1 MSPTAWGALKY
12 AAKMLG
18 LRKPYDAVN
27 PQFMRPQGFHD
38 PNDVDL
44 KKLRLLI
51 KHGKLAPCYPGREMA
66 DDETAANP
74 LDADADAAKGGDRT
88 PSGDV
93 HLCVISANVSKATR
107 PTSEA
112 ARIEKDDRAN
122 PSSFA
127 TDKPERL
134 PPALDECP
142 ICFLCYPCLNKSRCC
157 SSEICTEC
165 YLRVLAPSN
174 APEEYDH
181 AGRRLMRPPRCPFC
195 KTEGYGVA
203 FAGAKSAAD
212 RAAEAEERVA
222 LAKALEAA
230 RAADL
235 TEQAERR
242 ARRASVEAQRASLS
256 GRKGLDDPERDPPSA
271 DAPPRDGAPPD
282 PSPSSGSSVPSS
294 PVPVGWEA
302 EYAAMTPPEPINRSN
317 RVFPPDGDRARRSGG
332 ASSTWFGDARA
343 RAPGDDATRDEEA
356 RRRAAPRRDRA
367 ESPASRDFFA
377 TASSSSRRGERRAF
391 LPAGPAFLPRNPRN
405 PEPFAA
411 DRGGGLGRRGG
422 SSPGGALAREREIE
436 ARRSGGRAVSSSREE
451 RSERDER
458 RVLRELARRADSR
471 RERRRLAADRDAS
484 RGETL
489 GDETLGAESE
499 EAFLA
504 RVRDFIPARLLE
516 ASFGDLGAGDVDGEA
531 ALDIAASGALDIDD
545 AMMMEAVY
553 LSLQE
558 RERANRHHA
567 APGGRLAAELAP
579 DAMADAGADARTAE
593 AAEAA
598 EVEEAIALVAAAEA
612 AEAAG
617 RSVGDVAS
625 SGDLARGREAP
636 VSIVQEADATV
647 DEADTNDDETDTRE
661 SDAFDA
667 VDESLAALEAEA
679 SRNTAHRLASLSRQP
694 APGRV
699 AGAPRAAAADADA
712 EKSSPHAPVPDADDI
727 THIAT
732 QSDAPAFEAAP
743 EAEAARAIANAAGA
757 PRAGEKSAPEK
768 SETALEPAARSAE
781 TLPSAPAP
789 GAALGG
795 GAGTDAVLDVADSRH
810 TNAADAEHA
819 PKRAPPD
826 LPDVPSTRDASPRK
840 ARPPARRAR
849 RVETRVVD
857 GSPVP

>member
-18 LRKPYDAVN
+18 LRKPYDAVD

-93 HLCVISANVSKATR
+93 HLCVISANFSKATR

-112 ARIEKDDRAN
+112 ARNEKDDRAN

-230 RAADL
+230 RAAEL
-235 TEQAERR
+235 AEQAERR
-242 ARRASVEAQRASLS
+242 ARRASVEAARASLS
-256 GRKGLDDPERDPPSA
+256 APYDPSSAETAARRPPEPPS
-271 DAPPRDGAPPD
+271 PL
-282 PSPSSGSSVPSS
+282 PSS
-294 PVPVGWEA
+294 PAPVGWEA
-302 EYAAMTPPEPINRSN
+302 EYAAMTPPDPAVDPTPSS
-317 RVFPPDGDRARRSGG
+317 VFPRDNDRARPSV
-332 ASSTWFGDARA
+332 TLN
-343 RAPGDDATRDEEA
+343 GDDDAWRRVA
-356 RRRAAPRRDRA
+356 RPRDRN
-367 ESPASRDFFA
+367 ESRAFRE
-377 TASSSSRRGERRAF
+377 SSAALSSRRSERRAF
-391 LPAGPAFLPRNPRN
+391 LPAGPAFLPRRPRN
-405 PEPFAA
+405 PELFTA
-411 DRGGGLGRRGG
+411 DHGYRG
-422 SSPGGALAREREIE
+422 S
-436 ARRSGGRAVSSSREE
+436 
-451 RSERDER
+451 RDER
-458 RVLRELARRADSR
+458 RALRELARRGEER
-471 RERRRLAADRDAS
+471 NERRRRAAERDAT
-484 RGETL
+484 RGVDDSDGL
-489 GDETLGAESE
+489 D

-504 RVRDFIPARLLE
+504 HVRDFVPARLLE

-679 SRNTAHRLASLSRQP
+679 SRNTAHRLVSLSRQP

-732 QSDAPAFEAAP
+732 QSDASAFEAAP

-768 SETALEPAARSAE
+768 SETALQPAARSAE
-781 TLPSAPAP
+781 TLPSALAP

-795 GAGTDAVLDVADSRH
+795 GAGTGAVLDMADSRH

-819 PKRAPPD
+819 PKLAPPD

-840 ARPPARRAR
+840 ARPPARHAR
-849 RVETRVVD
+849 RVETRIVD
-857 GSPVP
+857 RYPVP

>member
-12 AAKMLG
+12 TAKMLG
-18 LRKPYDAVN
+18 LRKPHEAVD
-27 PQFMRPQGFHD
+27 PQFMRPQGFYD
-38 PNDVDL
+38 PDDVDL
-44 KKLRLLI
+44 KKLRRLI
-51 KHGKLAPCYPGREMA
+51 KHGKLAPCYPGRERA
-66 DDETAANP
+66 DDEETEARP
-74 LDADADAAKGGDRT
+74 LDAAAAKGGDRT
-88 PSGDV
+88 SSGDV
-93 HLCVISANVSKATR
+93 LLSVVSTNVAKANT
-107 PTSEA
+107 TSDDA
-112 ARIEKDDRAN
+112 GIEKHARAK
-122 PSSFA
+122 PAASSA
-127 TDKPERL
+127 TDKTQTRFPR
-134 PPALDECP
+134 ALDECP
-142 ICFLCYPCLNKSRCC
+142 ICFMCYPCLNKSRCC

-174 APEEYDH
+174 APEEYDR
-181 AGRRLMRPPRCPFC
+181 AGRRLLRPPKCPFC

-203 FAGAKSAAD
+203 FGGAKSDAD
-212 RAAEAEERVA
+212 RAAEAEERAA

-332 ASSTWFGDARA
+332 ASSTWFGDARV
-343 RAPGDDATRDEEA
+343 RAPGGDATRDEEA

-516 ASFGDLGAGDVDGEA
+516 ASFGDLGAGDVDGEE
-531 ALDIAASGALDIDD
+531 ALDVAASRAHDIDD
-545 AMMMEAVY
+545 VMMMEAVY

-558 RERANRHHA
+558 QEEATRRRERDPSGTRSD
-567 APGGRLAAELAP
+567 LAR
-579 DAMADAGADARTAE
+579 DAGAAAE

-612 AEAAG
+612 AEAAERAG
-617 RSVGDVAS
+617 RSAATTTTARVDASREATEDAEGAGDVAP
-625 SGDLARGREAP
+625 SGELEAERAGFDGLEAPEEVSVGREAD
-636 VSIVQEADATV
+636 DATDAAV
-647 DEADTNDDETDTRE
+647 LADDAADTGET
-661 SDAFDA
+661 DAFDA

-679 SRNTAHRLASLSRQP
+679 SRITAHRLSSLSRRP
-694 APGRV
+694 A
-699 AGAPRAAAADADA
+699 AAPAAEPEAAAAEGDA
-712 EKSSPHAPVPDADDI
+712 EKSSPPAPVPDADDS
-727 THIAT
+727 AYLAAELDP
-732 QSDAPAFEAAP
+732 SASEAEP
-743 EAEAARAIANAAGA
+743 EAEAARAVANVAGA
-757 PRAGEKSAPEK
+757 PRAGEKSAPEE
-768 SETALEPAARSAE
+768 SATAPPAARSPE
-781 TLPSAPAP
+781 TLPSAP
-789 GAALGG
+789 GAGAGG
-795 GAGTDAVLDVADSRH
+795 GGGTDAVANTVGDGHASVER
-810 TNAADAEHA
+810 A
-819 PKRAPPD
+819 PKSDPPD
-826 LPDVPSTRDASPRK
+826 LPDVPSTRGA
-840 ARPPARRAR
+840 
-849 RVETRVVD
+849 
-857 GSPVP
+857 